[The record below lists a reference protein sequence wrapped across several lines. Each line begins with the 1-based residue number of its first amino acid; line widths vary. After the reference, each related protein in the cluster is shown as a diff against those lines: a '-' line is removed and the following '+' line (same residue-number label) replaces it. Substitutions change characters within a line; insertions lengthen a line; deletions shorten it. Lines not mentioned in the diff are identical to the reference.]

1 MNIDRKSL
9 ALSVLMWFL
18 LSVFFSVP
26 VPENTDKILIV
37 YSWLTPYFSVLV
49 AVGYYFFLAGGE
61 DEISL
66 QQKPKVILT
75 CLFIFGLSAALIF
88 VQVSFIFES
97 FYNDG
102 LNMFQLSS
110 FLLVIFL
117 AIFIFK
123 ICSFGLSMLV
133 LIVFFEQKKA
143 EEVSANKATKSFY
156 NVEKNSAGEMPN

>member
-9 ALSVLMWFL
+9 VLSVLMWFL
-18 LSVFFSVP
+18 LSAFFSVP

-66 QQKPKVILT
+66 PQKPKAILT

-123 ICSFGLSMLV
+123 ICSFGLSRLV
-133 LIVFFEQKKA
+133 LIVFFEQKKTEA
-143 EEVSANKATKSFY
+143 LANKPAESFY
-156 NVEKNSAGEMPN
+156 KVGENSAGRMPN